1 MKNMRSGFIVLLA
14 TSRKSFGTATD
25 DPPNSFSKV
34 SEPLTP
40 CLNESQLGLLAGVV
54 SDSEL
59 KRTLFPLWDDK
70 ATSPYEYNAYF
81 FKSTW
86 NITGLDLCAAIKSF
100 FAYTNLLG
108 ELNATPISL
117 FP

>member
-1 MKNMRSGFIVLLA
+1 MKNTRSGFIVLLA

-34 SEPLTP
+34 SELLSP
-40 CLNESQLGLLAGVV
+40 CLNESQLGLLVGVV

-70 ATSPYEYNAYF
+70 ATSP
-81 FKSTW
+81 
-86 NITGLDLCAAIKSF
+86 
-100 FAYTNLLG
+100 
-108 ELNATPISL
+108 
-117 FP
+117 